1 MKEGLLVIDG
11 KNYISSARAAQLV
24 GYTKDY
30 VGQLARAGKIDSK
43 LIGRSW
49 YVAEDSITKHK
60 LEVHYTLTKPKK
72 TRTNKNESETP
83 ISKITNNNIDKS
95 SIPSQKFTP
104 PSYAEIDLREDDNLF
119 EKDTR
124 DLFPVPS
131 KKPGGRDTALLH
143 SDIYYEKIDNKPEAI
158 PYSAET
164 AHVEAGDANVDQG
177 SDIHVPVS
185 IRTEHQYRHVQEM
198 GGWQKTR
205 MSGGVIRT
213 DRESPEKATYNQR
226 PTIDG
231 IVVQQQVT
239 NDVLRNSEDEYVS
252 EDPYLEEDFIPD
264 TYTRRRH
271 GGRTRSRAIPV
282 FGALIIFCVL
292 ALLYIIF

>member
-72 TRTNKNESETP
+72 TRTNKNESENQ

-95 SIPSQKFTP
+95 SIGSQKFTP
-104 PSYAEIDLREDDNLF
+104 PSYAEIDLGEDENLF

-143 SDIYYEKIDNKPEAI
+143 SEIYYERIDDKPESVS
-158 PYSAET
+158 YGAET

-177 SDIHVPVS
+177 KDIHVPVS
-185 IRTEHQYRHVQEM
+185 IRTEHQNRHRYEKN
-198 GGWQKTR
+198 GWQTSR
-205 MSGGVIRT
+205 MSGGVIHA
-213 DRESPEKATYNQR
+213 DRESPEKATHNQR

-239 NDVLRNSEDEYVS
+239 NDVLRNSQDEYVS
-252 EDPYLEEDFIPD
+252 EDLYLEEDFIPD
-264 TYTRRRH
+264 THTRRRH
-271 GGRTRSRAIPV
+271 GGRTRSRAVPV